1 MNVRGI
7 NQMQQRRRGHP
18 MSEGKNRQWI
28 LNARPTGKLN
38 GEEFRWNETS
48 IPQPRDGQV
57 LVRNLWLSVDPAQ
70 RTWMIRDSYKP
81 KVPLGEVMQ
90 SFAVGQV
97 LESRHPDFKPSDLVR
112 GDFGWQ
118 DYAATDGKTFGGI
131 QKLPPGMP
139 LNLALS
145 LFGLNGLTAY
155 FGMIDVGQIKAG
167 ETVVVSS
174 AAGATGSVAGQIAR
188 IKGCRV
194 VGTAGSKEKCDWVV
208 TEAHFDAAIN
218 YKTEDSGARLSE
230 LCPNGIDVFFDNV
243 GGTILNEVLARISL
257 KARVA
262 LCGSISRTNTS
273 EPGPANYVNLVA
285 RRGRMEGFTGLDYG
299 PRFPEAIEALDRWQ
313 QEGKLVHKGEVDGG
327 LENAP
332 RALMRLFT
340 GENFGKQLLKIAD
353 EGI

>member
-1 MNVRGI
+1 MTKN
-7 NQMQQRRRGHP
+7 
-18 MSEGKNRQWI
+18 KNRQWI
-28 LNARPTGKLN
+28 LNVRPAGRLPGK
-38 GEEFRWNETS
+38 EFRWNETS
-48 IPQPRDGQV
+48 IPQPSDGQV

-70 RTWMIRDSYKP
+70 RTWMTHDSYKP
-81 KVPLGEVMQ
+81 KVPLGEIMQ

-97 LESRHPDFKPSDLVR
+97 LESRHPDLKAGDFVR

-155 FGMIDVGQIKAG
+155 FGITDIGQIKAG

-174 AAGATGSVAGQIAR
+174 AAGATDSIAGQIAK

-194 VGTAGSKEKCDWVV
+194 IGTAGSKEKCDWLVK
-208 TEAHFDAAIN
+208 EAHFDAAIN
-218 YKTEDSGARLSE
+218 YKTEDIGIRLSE
-230 LCPNGIDVFFDNV
+230 LCPKGIDVFFDNV
-243 GGTILNEVLARISL
+243 GGTVLNEVLARINL
-257 KARVA
+257 KARIV
-262 LCGSISRTNTS
+262 LCGSIPRFDPS
-273 EPGPANYVNLVA
+273 EPGPANYFNLVA
-285 RRGRMEGFTGLDYG
+285 RRGRMEGFTGVDFG
-299 PRFPEAIEALDRWQ
+299 PHFPEAIEALGRWQ
-313 QEGKLVHKGEVDGG
+313 REGRLVQKEDVAVG

-332 RALMRLFT
+332 GALMRLFT

-353 EGI
+353 AGI